1 MARGIKKEAGLNADL
16 PGGCDVGL
24 LSNEFMKDLDKIW
37 ALREW
42 IPDAKKFKK
51 DA

>member
-1 MARGIKKEAGLNADL
+1 MIDL
-16 PGGCDVGL
+16 MPIIAFLPGCDVGL